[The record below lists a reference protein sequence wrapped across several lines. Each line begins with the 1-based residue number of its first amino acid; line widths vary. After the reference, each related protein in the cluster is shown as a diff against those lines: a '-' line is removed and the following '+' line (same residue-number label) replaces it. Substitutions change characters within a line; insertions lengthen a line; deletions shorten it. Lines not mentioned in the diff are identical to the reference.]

1 MDKKDLIGL
10 KGVSAEL
17 ITKILDGAFKMKKVL
32 LSNQKKI
39 SLLNGKSVFLMF
51 YEPSTRTSSSFDQA
65 AKVLGANLI
74 KLSVNSS
81 SVKKGE
87 NLIDT
92 GKTLDSM
99 KADILV
105 IRHFCSGV
113 AKLLAQNVQASVI
126 NAGDGLNEHPTQ
138 ALLDMMTMKEK
149 WDSFVGKKVALI
161 GDIKHSRVARS
172 NIWGLTAMGAKV
184 TVCGPATLMPANIEN
199 FPVTVAKT
207 KEQAVS
213 DADAIMGLR
222 LQLERQDNGMFP
234 SIREYHRYYGIDQEL
249 LKIAKKDVLVM
260 HPGPVNR
267 GVEIESQV
275 KDGQFSYINEQVT
288 NGVAVRMAVMAY
300 LTCKLD
306 EFMKEQPKGAK
317 VIPL

>member
-1 MDKKDLIGL
+1 MIGL
-10 KGVSAEL
+10 KGASAEF
-17 ITKILDGAFKMKKVL
+17 ITKILDGASKMKKVL
-32 LSNQKKI
+32 LSGQKKI

-65 AKVLGANLI
+65 AKILSANLI

-92 GKTLDSM
+92 GKTLDNM
-99 KADILV
+99 QADILV
-105 IRHFCSGV
+105 IRHFYSG
-113 AKLLAQNVQASVI
+113 APKLLAQNVKASVI

-138 ALLDMMTMKEK
+138 ALLDMMTMREK
-149 WDSFVGKKVALI
+149 WGGFVGKKIAII

-184 TVCGPATLMPANIEN
+184 VVCGPATLMPANIEN
-199 FPVTVAKT
+199 FPVAVAKT
-207 KEQAVS
+207 KEEAS
-213 DADAIMGLR
+213 DQADAIMGLR
-222 LQLERQDNGMFP
+222 LQLERQDKGMFP
-234 SIREYHRYYGIDQEL
+234 SIREYHRYYGIDQDL

-267 GVEIESQV
+267 GVEMESKV
-275 KDGQFSYINEQVT
+275 KDGEFSYINKQVI
-288 NGVAVRMAVMAY
+288 NGVAVRMSVMAY
-300 LTCKLD
+300 LTDRLD
-306 EFMKEQPKGAK
+306 GFIAQPKSPK
-317 VIPL
+317 VMPL